1 MTGIELLLMI
11 KEEMIEEGTEINV
24 FKIGKDRFSELITV
38 IMFID
43 NELKWAPGTFRNSML
58 WNDKFY
64 FKIAESKTIPD
75 KVEKL
80 SYQQLGTY
88 QLDNND
94 TLEFMRA
101 LNGQLTEHGRKIN
114 ELIDVVNK
122 IQNKDQ

>member
-24 FKIGKDRFSELITV
+24 FKEVNDRIGEFITV

-43 NELKWAPGTFRNSML
+43 NELKWAPGTFRSSML
-58 WNDKFY
+58 WSDRFY
-64 FKIAESKTIPD
+64 FKMAESEVFPD
-75 KVEKL
+75 KIEKL
-80 SYQQLGTY
+80 SYQLLGTY

-94 TLEFMRA
+94 NLSFVIS
-101 LNGQLTEHGRKIN
+101 LNEQLSKQVRKIN
-114 ELIDVVNK
+114 ELIDIVNK